1 MLYAQGFKTNPM
13 KRSAIIF
20 LLIIIGQAT
29 FAQYNKQLRKMG
41 DKAFDN
47 KDYVAAAGYYKQ
59 AIGGPSAHISI
70 PFYSQTK
77 KNVSKKTTDLTYLY
91 YQLGE
96 SYRLYE
102 DYLNAQEWYYKLI
115 EGNDIAAYPL
125 SRLWYGICVRAAG
138 DHNGAIKQLLQFIS
152 EYKGDEKYID
162 IANKEILN
170 CRFAIEQYKYPSLIA
185 VSRLKKDWNIEGG
198 NYAMIMHDTSYYFTS
213 SSLAGIDKRGI
224 NQLYSMTSKANA
236 IPAVIKFGGSWK
248 NVSYS
253 TPSIDGSGKRLYFTG
268 NYKKEGRV
276 VMAVFVSIFKN
287 GQWGVPV
294 KLNNYVN
301 TEGFD
306 TMQPFIT
313 SDGKQLFYTSNKPG
327 GQGGDDIWESDIDT
341 YGNPTNANNLGN
353 TINTT
358 DDEQAAYYDMAGKK
372 LIYSSKGFVGL
383 GGFDFFESFGDMG
396 QWSEPVNM
404 GYPMNSSKDD
414 LYYSADNSIQGKFY
428 ISSDRESECCLNL
441 FEGFN
446 NPITIKGNI
455 ADCSTQQPL
464 PGVRVSLMDS
474 LSGRLLNNVV
484 SGNDGLYAF
493 TVNVKRPYRIIFE
506 KRNYFT
512 KSIAIANYDKLN
524 KDTLLNDDNCLQPF
538 EVNKPIV
545 IKNILYDYNKAD
557 LRPESKTVQD
567 ELVKVLNDNPKI
579 NIELSSHTDSIGSDA
594 YNMNLSQARAQS
606 CVDYIIANG
615 IDKTRITARGY
626 GKSRPVAPNSM
637 PDGTDNPD
645 SRQLNRRTEFTV
657 LKTE

>member
-115 EGNDIAAYPL
+115 DGNDIAAYPL

-138 DHNGAIKQLLQFIS
+138 DHNGAIKQLQQFIS
-152 EYKGDEKYID
+152 KYKGDEKYID

-170 CRFAIEQYKYPSLIA
+170 CRFAIEQHKYPSLIA
-185 VSRLKKDWNIEGG
+185 VSRLKKDWNIDGG

-224 NQLYSMTSKANA
+224 NQLYSLTLKANA
-236 IPAVIKFGGSWK
+236 IPVVIKFGGSGK

-268 NYKKEGRV
+268 NYKKEGKV

-341 YGNPTNANNLGN
+341 YGNPTNANNR
-353 TINTT
+353 
-358 DDEQAAYYDMAGKK
+358 QYY
-372 LIYSSKGFVGL
+372 
-383 GGFDFFESFGDMG
+383 
-396 QWSEPVNM
+396 QHN
-404 GYPMNSSKDD
+404 
-414 LYYSADNSIQGKFY
+414 
-428 ISSDRESECCLNL
+428 
-441 FEGFN
+441 
-446 NPITIKGNI
+446 
-455 ADCSTQQPL
+455 
-464 PGVRVSLMDS
+464 
-474 LSGRLLNNVV
+474 
-484 SGNDGLYAF
+484 
-493 TVNVKRPYRIIFE
+493 
-506 KRNYFT
+506 
-512 KSIAIANYDKLN
+512 
-524 KDTLLNDDNCLQPF
+524 
-538 EVNKPIV
+538 
-545 IKNILYDYNKAD
+545 
-557 LRPESKTVQD
+557 
-567 ELVKVLNDNPKI
+567 
-579 NIELSSHTDSIGSDA
+579 
-594 YNMNLSQARAQS
+594 
-606 CVDYIIANG
+606 
-615 IDKTRITARGY
+615 
-626 GKSRPVAPNSM
+626 
-637 PDGTDNPD
+637 
-645 SRQLNRRTEFTV
+645 
-657 LKTE
+657 